1 MKNQVRQNILNVKQ
15 YVPGKPI
22 EEVERE
28 LGLKEVMKLA
38 SNENCLGPSPKA
50 VSAIKKNIGR
60 INRYPDAS
68 SFYLRRKLAKSLNV
82 SGESLIFGNG
92 SDEIIGMAIRTFVD
106 PGDEV
111 VIAKPTFL
119 IYEIASQIQN
129 AVIKL
134 VPLANDLKH
143 DLVKMRQAITE
154 RTKMVFIA
162 NPDNPTGTYVDKREL
177 DRFLDGLP
185 ERVIVFLDEAYFEFA
200 AYERKDYP
208 RGTNYLNRPGI
219 IVARTFSK
227 IYGLAGMRIGYGI
240 ASPEVIGYMERIR
253 EPFNTNL
260 LAQVAAE
267 AALDDKAFLRKTLA
281 HVARERAFLYSAF
294 KKMEL
299 EYADSATNFIVVDT
313 KKDCKAIFNALLKKG
328 VIVRDM
334 KAWGFDTYI
343 RVTIGTRRENAKFIK
358 AMTEILIK
366 KVK

>member
-1 MKNQVRQNILNVKQ
+1 MKRQVRPNILDVKQ

-22 EEVERE
+22 EEVQRE
-28 LGLKEVMKLA
+28 IGLKEVMKLA
-38 SNENCLGPSPKA
+38 SNENCLGSSPKA
-50 VSAIKKNIGR
+50 LAAIKKNIGR

-68 SFYLRRKLAKSLNV
+68 SFYLRRKLAKFLDV
-82 SGESLIFGNG
+82 GEDRLIFGNG

-106 PGDEV
+106 AGDEV
-111 VIAKPTFL
+111 IIAKPTFL
-119 IYEIASQIQN
+119 IYEIVSQIQN
-129 AVIKL
+129 AVIKF
-134 VPLANDLKH
+134 VPLTRDLKH
-143 DLVKMRQAITE
+143 DLGKMREAVTD

-162 NPDNPTGTYVDKREL
+162 NPDNPTGTYVNKWEMEN
-177 DRFLDGLP
+177 FLKSLP
-185 ERVIVFLDEAYFEFA
+185 EKVIVFLDEAYFEFA

-208 RGTNYLNRPGI
+208 RGTNYLDKPNI

-227 IYGLAGMRIGYGI
+227 IYGLAGLRIGYGI
-240 ASPEVIGYMERIR
+240 ASPEVIGYMERVR

-267 AALDDKAFLRKTLA
+267 AALDDKVFLNKTLA
-281 HVARERAFLYSAF
+281 HVAREKAFLYSRF
-294 KKMEL
+294 KKMGL

-343 RVTIGTRRENAKFIK
+343 RVTVGTRKEDEKFVK
-358 AMTEILIK
+358 ALKEVLSLN
-366 KVK
+366 